1 MMCIFFICSF
11 YQSRVLRQ
19 KCSPTATEVAV
30 VVNNTGRQIQ
40 KMSGPTDVIQS
51 RWVFWH
57 IKRHRQ
63 TENHRD
69 EPETTHRVQSQRW
82 TDDVAQ
88 EMMVMIQKD
97 SSIIHCMVKCLDGS
111 DNNTQGQ
118 QQHLVSKN
126 RQTTKCGHNRDCQP
140 PSIYKRTVILQ
151 SLHRWDYFFLFYLLF
166 SSLFIYLFIHSFINS
181 FFQLFIYSF

>member
-1 MMCIFFICSF
+1 MCNFFICS
-11 YQSRVLRQ
+11 
-19 KCSPTATEVAV
+19 
-30 VVNNTGRQIQ
+30 TGRQIQ
-40 KMSGPTDVIQS
+40 KMSGPTDVIQI

-57 IKRHRQ
+57 VMRHHQ
-63 TENHRD
+63 TEHHRD

-97 SSIIHCMVKCLDGS
+97 SSIIHCVVKCLDGS

-118 QQHLVSKN
+118 QQHLVSEN
-126 RQTTKCGHNRDCQP
+126 RQTRQRETTKCGHNRDCQP

-166 SSLFIYLFIHSFINS
+166 PYLFIYLLIHSFIH
-181 FFQLFIYSF
+181 

>member
-1 MMCIFFICSF
+1 
-11 YQSRVLRQ
+11 
-19 KCSPTATEVAV
+19 
-30 VVNNTGRQIQ
+30 
-40 KMSGPTDVIQS
+40 MSGPTDVIQS

-57 IKRHRQ
+57 ITRHHQ

-126 RQTTKCGHNRDCQP
+126 RQTRQRETTKCGHNRDCQP

-151 SLHRWDYFFLFYLLF
+151 SLQRWVYFFLFYLLF
-166 SSLFIYLFIHSFINS
+166 SYLFIYLFIYPLIHSLILS
-181 FFQLFIYSF
+181 VIYLFILKYLLWGFDLKMFRKCDISVPHVCE